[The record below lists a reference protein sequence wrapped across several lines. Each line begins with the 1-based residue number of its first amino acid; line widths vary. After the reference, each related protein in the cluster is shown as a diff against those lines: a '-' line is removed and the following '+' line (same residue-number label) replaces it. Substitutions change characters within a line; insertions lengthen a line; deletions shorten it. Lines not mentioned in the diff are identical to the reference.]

1 MHMLPVSFLTLMP
14 LAFTSPLPLV
24 EQRDASPGCTEA
36 SFGKFSW
43 TVDNFD
49 YHASYIFTT
58 PAHQNSYGFLNFTLS
73 NPALPSA
80 AICSASSSQLSDFF
94 YGNIWYTCNI
104 PDSGHEGTATAFAF
118 NRASGQLDFNQTW
131 SCSDEDAQYPIT
143 FRGYATVNL
152 TLDCTDTTWTNSNWT
167 MGDIYSDREVKC
179 TPVTLPVQP
188 YTMTAVA

>member
-1 MHMLPVSFLTLMP
+1 VLRALPQASSLLHYTIPTEYHRRTISLLRTSFKSSDSTMHMLPVSFLTLMP

-131 SCSDEDAQYPIT
+131 SCSDEDAQYP
-143 FRGYATVNL
+143 Y
-152 TLDCTDTTWTNSNWT
+152 
-167 MGDIYSDREVKC
+167 
-179 TPVTLPVQP
+179 
-188 YTMTAVA
+188 VALCCSVSLR